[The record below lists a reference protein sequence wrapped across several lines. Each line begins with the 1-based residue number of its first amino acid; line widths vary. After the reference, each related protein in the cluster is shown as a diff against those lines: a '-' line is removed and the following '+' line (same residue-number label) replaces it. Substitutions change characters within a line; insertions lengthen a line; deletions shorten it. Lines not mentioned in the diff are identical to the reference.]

1 MSKKELEIYEI
12 LGARLFQKVVLKVEK
27 IKYKILRPFAKWVIK
42 YYDKQVDKKVYRL
55 LKKIKDESK
64 RKNIILYY
72 QKEKLLF
79 HKEITL
85 QQNRNY
91 HLDMMNP
98 NQTLAYLK
106 MNKQIHQ
113 KGVIANLF
121 QILLSMGIMVIF
133 SGIISLGASIYLV
146 MQGIA
151 LIINFECINLQN
163 YNIKRLE
170 MKMTQLEKIKNHK
183 LKRKNDEYGKVI
195 EILAPLLERSV
206 ELPTKEDI
214 ISEITTLEQLKQMKN
229 MIEELQQQNIPKSKE
244 KTLM

>member
-1 MSKKELEIYEI
+1 MSKKELEIYEL
-12 LGARLFQKVVLKVEK
+12 LGARLFQKVVFKVEK

-64 RKNIILYY
+64 S
-72 QKEKLLF
+72 
-79 HKEITL
+79 KEITL

-91 HLDMMNP
+91 HLDLMNP